1 MGCGDITSAATRR
14 GACPRAGAIPL
25 DGVEVE
31 AISAGPNKT
40 TQSAFR
46 VTHPTFGA
54 RVLTLCAHGAAERDT
69 WIHALE
75 VRGGRGPCLGRSMA
89 AQKHLPRRSA
99 CLSAPP
105 LMTPQVSRDV

>member
-1 MGCGDITSAATRR
+1 MH
-14 GACPRAGAIPL
+14 PKGAIPL

-75 VRGGRGPCLGRSMA
+75 VRGGRGHCRSMA
-89 AQKHLPRRSA
+89 DFTHLASLTLF
-99 CLSAPP
+99 CL
-105 LMTPQVSRDV
+105 